1 MCLMHEVVSAP
12 SDLDRRGERAD
23 GVLRVALLTVRL
35 SELQQR
41 TLLALDVAGGGG
53 RFKGPF
59 QEVGCL
65 AERPAA
71 NSRDAQPEVVHG
83 PGLRVLQTSINEQVH
98 RDRTRHRPLQ
108 DEELVES
115 TE

>member
-41 TLLALDVAGGGG
+41 TLLALATVRNLIDRGNG
-53 RFKGPF
+53 RANIAASGD
-59 QEVGCL
+59 
-65 AERPAA
+65 AEAPQAFAEMPPTAEASEFPA
-71 NSRDAQPEVVHG
+71 
-83 PGLRVLQTSINEQVH
+83 
-98 RDRTRHRPLQ
+98 
-108 DEELVES
+108 
-115 TE
+115 